1 MLLDVRNVVTELS
14 TRLELEEWFSLK
26 HVKLKNKI
34 RNPHRVSGIV
44 CFVL

>member
-1 MLLDVRNVVTELS
+1 MLLDVRNVVTESS

-34 RNPHRVSGIV
+34 RDSLRV
-44 CFVL
+44 CE